1 MLAIPRDNV
10 KCALWDSVSMLMGSV
25 SYVMDASP
33 ATPKN
38 LPNVPVVSN
47 LKSSTRPPKLV
58 RPQHVKMIVVL
69 IATSTVNVSIAT
81 LVTLPSKVTA
91 SSAKTAATHAKTAV
105 LTHATMPNFAS
116 KVLSTS
122 PPHQRASNIV
132 ALNVLP
138 AALVAKLQT

>member
-1 MLAIPRDNV
+1 
-10 KCALWDSVSMLMGSV
+10 MLMGSV

-47 LKSSTRPPKLV
+47 LNFSTRPPKNV

-69 IATSTVNVSIAT
+69 IATPTVNASIAT

-105 LTHATMPNFAS
+105 LAHATIKPNFAS

-122 PPHQRASNIV
+122 PPHQGASNIV

-138 AALVAKLQT
+138 AALVAKFQT